1 LQAAGIEQPER
12 GRNRTLPPGRPAQTR
27 RRGRRRSQW
36 GQCPRL
42 VEIQGKSPRTR
53 LASWTRLMPRLR
65 GEVHRELLFAGER
78 DDVGV
83 GVFQIAEEFVDDSSA
98 NGLPHTSP
106 G

>member
-1 LQAAGIEQPER
+1 MLALQSLGLLR
-12 GRNRTLPPGRPAQTR
+12 LGGKCR
-27 RRGRRRSQW
+27 RLRFHGNN
-36 GQCPRL
+36 PRM
-42 VEIQGKSPRTR
+42 S

>member
-1 LQAAGIEQPER
+1 M
-12 GRNRTLPPGRPAQTR
+12 
-27 RRGRRRSQW
+27 S
-36 GQCPRL
+36 
-42 VEIQGKSPRTR
+42 